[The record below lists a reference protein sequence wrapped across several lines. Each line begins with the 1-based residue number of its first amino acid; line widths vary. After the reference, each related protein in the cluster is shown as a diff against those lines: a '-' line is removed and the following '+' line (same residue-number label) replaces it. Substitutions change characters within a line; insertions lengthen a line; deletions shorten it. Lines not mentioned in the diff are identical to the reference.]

1 MQQELISIKGIG
13 KWTIEMFLMFELG
26 KPDIFSKGD
35 IALINSVKKNYKMD
49 GLDKSKLDRLIKSWS
64 PYNSTASLLLWKSVE
79 EKVFFN

>member
-49 GLDKSKLDRLIKSWS
+49 GLDKSKLDSLIKSWS

>member
-1 MQQELISIKGIG
+1 
-13 KWTIEMFLMFELG
+13 MFELG

-49 GLDKSKLDRLIKSWS
+49 GLDKIKLDSLIKSWS